1 MGIEVLTITVVL
13 ALAAVG
19 LHYEGMLL
27 GGRIM
32 AWLPLP
38 ARLRMGFFVLFML
51 PIHLLEALLFA
62 VGYQHMSAPG
72 LGSISGSVSGFGDF
86 FYFSLVC
93 YTSLGFG
100 DLVPEGGLR
109 IVAGVEAL
117 IGLVMIAW
125 TASYTYLMMRDG
137 FRTREVGEN
146 T

>member
-1 MGIEVLTITVVL
+1 MGIEGLTITVVL

-27 GGRIM
+27 GGRIIG
-32 AWLPLP
+32 WLPLP

-51 PIHLLEALLFA
+51 PTHLLEALLFA
-62 VGYQHMSAPG
+62 AGYQHMSAAG
-72 LGSISGSVSGFGDF
+72 LGSISGSVSGFSDF

-117 IGLVMIAW
+117 LGLVMIAW

-137 FRTREVGEN
+137 FRTREVGGN